1 MFEKFYPLVL
11 AILGP
16 AAVFY
21 FKLMP
26 SDIANFKDILNS
38 TISIGSIAVG
48 FLAAAVTLLP
58 SLGSNKLV
66 RVLKQMGAYTKLI
79 KYLIS
84 AIVALFLTSLLS
96 VIGLFLVLNSM
107 DLINKIFLGAWSYA
121 FLFSILS
128 SYRVIRNFTKFLVL
142 SSNEDD

>member
-1 MFEKFYPLVL
+1 MLEKLYPLIL
-11 AILGP
+11 SLLGP
-16 AAVFY
+16 FVVIY
-21 FKLMP
+21 FKLIP

-66 RVLKQMGAYTKLI
+66 KVLKQMGAYTKLI

-96 VIGLFLVLNSM
+96 VLGLFLVQDSM
-107 DLINKIFLGAWSYA
+107 GIINRIFLGVWIYA
-121 FLFSILS
+121 FIFSILS
-128 SYRVIRNFTKFLVL
+128 SFRVIRNFTKFLVL